1 MRLKIASAVCTLAGI
16 GLVVYLLPGFWLS
29 TGPLYSQQARIGL
42 AVGAVLVAAGI
53 MGWRSA
59 VQSPGDRGNLVGP
72 R

>member
-1 MRLKIASAVCTLAGI
+1 MRLKIASAASTLAGI

-53 MGWRSA
+53 MGWRTITP
-59 VQSPGDRGNLVGP
+59 SPGRRARTP
-72 R
+72 EQ